1 MGQVRNL
8 DEARPARARTQA
20 KATASPEARAQ
31 LALAKAINKMD
42 DRFGPAAD
50 AIVNFDKRFDALCK
64 WLKKWGPWVMGTI
77 PIVYSMMAGGSAEAG
92 KWLGAFLKAWLG

>member
-31 LALAKAINKMD
+31 FALAKAINKMD
-42 DRFGPAAD
+42 ERFGPAAD
-50 AIVNFDKRFDALCK
+50 AIVSLDKRLDALCE
-64 WLKKWGPWVMGTI
+64 WLKKRGPWVLASV
-77 PIVYSMMAGGSAEAG
+77 PVVYSMMAGGSEATA
-92 KWLGAFLKAWLG
+92 KWLGAFIKAWAG